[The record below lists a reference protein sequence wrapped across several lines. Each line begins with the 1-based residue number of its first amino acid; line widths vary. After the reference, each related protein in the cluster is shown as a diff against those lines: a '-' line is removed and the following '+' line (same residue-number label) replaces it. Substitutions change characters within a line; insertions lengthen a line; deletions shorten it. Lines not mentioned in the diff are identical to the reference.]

1 MFDSGIVKGIEAIQ
15 RHCSVYE
22 KRFEMDSNDV
32 NCINSDLEKES
43 HEGRCWEA
51 LILNININTPKTRE
65 NPTPLSAE
73 VGSVIDRT
81 RLFF

>member
-1 MFDSGIVKGIEAIQ
+1 MFDSRVAKGVDAIQ

-22 KRFEMDSNDV
+22 KRVEKDSNDV
-32 NCINSDLEKES
+32 NCIDSDLKKES
-43 HEGRCWEA
+43 QEGRCWEA